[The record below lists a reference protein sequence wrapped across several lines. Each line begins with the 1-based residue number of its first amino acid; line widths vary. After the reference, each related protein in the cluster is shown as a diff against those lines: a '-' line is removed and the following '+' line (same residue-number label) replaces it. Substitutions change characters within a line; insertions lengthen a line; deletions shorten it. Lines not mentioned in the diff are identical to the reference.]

1 MEKTYSV
8 LMSVYYKE
16 KPEYLKQSMESI
28 YEQTVPTD
36 DFVLVCDG
44 PLNAELDAVIDK
56 MQQQFGDV
64 LHVCRLE
71 KNGGLGNA
79 LNIGIKHCKNELV
92 ARMDSD
98 DIAYPDRC
106 ERQLK
111 LFETYPQISIC
122 SGIVEEFSTIPTV
135 VDAQR
140 IPPKTNAEII
150 QFAKTRNP
158 FNHPCVMYKK
168 SAVEAA
174 GGYQDFYLL
183 EDYYLWIRMLIKGY
197 QGYNIQE
204 PLLHMRA
211 GSDMY
216 KRRGGWKYFVSQYR
230 LLQYMYQQS
239 FITLK
244 LYVLG
249 MGVRFGVA
257 IMPNDLR
264 NFIFYNLLRKKERK
278 KTNVL
283 TKELV
288 SLTYW
293 EWRGVTYAV

>member
-1 MEKTYSV
+1 MEKKYSV

-44 PLNAELDAVIDK
+44 PLNLELDAVIDE
-56 MQQQFGDV
+56 MQKKFGNV

-79 LNIGIKHCKNELV
+79 LNIGIKHCKYELI

-111 LFETYPQISIC
+111 LFETYPHVSIC
-122 SGIVEEFSTIPTV
+122 SGIVEEFSTSPAII
-135 VDAQR
+135 DAKR
-140 IPPKTNAEII
+140 VPPETNDEIM

-168 SAVEAA
+168 SAVESV
-174 GGYQDFYLL
+174 GSYQDFYLL
-183 EDYYLWIRMLIKGY
+183 EDYYLWIRMLQKGY
-197 QGYNIQE
+197 QGYNLQE
-204 PLLHMRA
+204 PLLWMRA

-216 KRRGGWKYFVSQYR
+216 KRRGGWKYVVSQYR
-230 LLQYMYQQS
+230 LLRYMYQHA

-244 LYVLG
+244 LYVAG
-249 MGVRFGVA
+249 MIIRFGVT

-264 NFIFYNLLRKKERK
+264 NFIFCNMLRKKERK

-283 TKELV
+283 AQRLAR
-288 SLTYW
+288 LPYW
-293 EWRGVTYAV
+293 EWRGVPYAI

>member
-16 KPEYLKQSMESI
+16 KPEYLKQSMASI
-28 YEQTVPTD
+28 YGQTVPTD

-44 PLNAELDAVIDK
+44 PLNLELDAVIDE

-79 LNIGIKHCKNELV
+79 LNIGIKHCKNELI

-111 LFETYPQISIC
+111 LFETHPQVSIC
-122 SGIVEEFSTIPTV
+122 SGIVEEFSTTPAVI
-135 VDAQR
+135 DAKR
-140 IPPKTNAEII
+140 VPPETNAEII

-168 SAVEAA
+168 SAVESV
-174 GGYQDFYLL
+174 GSYQDFYLL
-183 EDYYLWIRMLIKGY
+183 EDYYLWIRMLQKGY
-197 QGYNIQE
+197 QGYNLQE
-204 PLLHMRA
+204 PLLWMRA

-216 KRRGGWKYFVSQYR
+216 KRRGGWKYFISQYR
-230 LLQYMYQQS
+230 LLQYMYQKS
-239 FITLK
+239 FITLS

-249 MGVRFGVA
+249 LVVRFSVA
-257 IMPNDLR
+257 IIPNDFR

-278 KTNVL
+278 LQVEFEHT
-283 TKELV
+283 
-288 SLTYW
+288 
-293 EWRGVTYAV
+293 